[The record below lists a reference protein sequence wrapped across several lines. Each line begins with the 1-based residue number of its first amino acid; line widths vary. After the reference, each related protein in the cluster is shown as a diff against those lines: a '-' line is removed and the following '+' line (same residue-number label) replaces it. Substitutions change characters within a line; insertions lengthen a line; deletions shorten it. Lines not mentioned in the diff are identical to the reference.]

1 MSEEPE
7 LTNVITVVLDGLE
20 VDVDVDEDTAITDID
35 TDMAQIASLLGWYG
49 NLVAAARERS
59 DILDTNYRAW
69 RGRRATSILATEPK
83 LAEYKV
89 KARIDGEGDFLKHKR
104 AIASAHRTV
113 TRLER
118 AWSAL
123 DRKASILQSKGAL
136 YRSELRA
143 TGMTTREE
151 TEDPQ
156 PPRDSHR
163 RPRKDA
169 TDRRQSAAGVT
180 KNHGRRGQRNESEE
194 S

>member
-1 MSEEPE
+1 MSEEAD
-7 LTNVITVVLDGLE
+7 LTNVITVIVDGLE
-20 VDVDVDEDTAITDID
+20 VEVDVDEDTSITDID

-59 DILDTNYRAW
+59 DILDMNYRAW
-69 RGRRATSILATEPK
+69 RGRRATSLLATEPK

-89 KARIDGEGDFLKHKR
+89 KARINGEGDFLKHKR
-104 AIASAHRTV
+104 AIAANHRTV

-118 AWSAL
+118 AWAAL

-151 TEDPQ
+151 TDED
-156 PPRDSHR
+156 RSGAR

-169 TDRRQSAAGVT
+169 TDRRQSAAGIT
-180 KNHGRRGQRNESEE
+180 KNHGRGRAKREDS
-194 S
+194 